1 MSIKVISERNLD
13 GKTIR
18 KNTEGTNI
26 EVAVAKDNDNAIEVT
41 ENGLKVQKPQTV
53 ELKSLGD
60 KVIGEVIVK

>member
-53 ELKSLGD
+53 DLNL
-60 KVIGEVIVK
+60 